1 MKRIRRRILSGCL
14 VLLFSATFTTVAEAS
29 TETSQSLQEQAALAK
44 KNALAQPKL
53 VGPTTKKKIYDT
65 LLPYFTK
72 NYIEAF
78 IKENFLETEKG
89 LIKK

>member
-1 MKRIRRRILSGCL
+1 MLSGCL
-14 VLLFSATFTTVAEAS
+14 VLLLSVTFTTVAEAS
-29 TETSQSLQEQAALAK
+29 NVAGQSHKEQAELAK

-78 IKENFLETEKG
+78 ITENFWETEKG